1 MKHSIT
7 KKSSSRTLH
16 KGLRSGTGSTEI
28 EKPMIACNYIIENLL
43 IKIKIKKLN
52 GMREITFLNITLG

>member
-1 MKHSIT
+1 MN
-7 KKSSSRTLH
+7 
-16 KGLRSGTGSTEI
+16 KGLRSETGSKEI

-43 IKIKIKKLN
+43 IEIKIKKLN